1 MIDATVSRRGVIS
14 DEELLII
21 CLKNAP
27 EGTDKKQVMRLI
39 KHYEN
44 APHLIVVP
52 QQGVLFI
59 EEELEESPRYL
70 EGLAKLDQRDSPWE
84 ESK

>member
-1 MIDATVSRRGVIS
+1 MIDATVTRRDVIS

-27 EGTDKKQVMRLI
+27 VGTDKKQVTRLI

-52 QQGVLFI
+52 HQDVLFI
-59 EEELEESPRYL
+59 EENL
-70 EGLAKLDQRDSPWE
+70 
-84 ESK
+84 